1 MTVLEAVILGVLQG
15 ATEFLPVSSS
25 GHLAVMRTL
34 MDLGDVPILF
44 DVLLH
49 VATLVVVVAVFWE
62 RIWHILRSLA
72 RWIARRADDQDQPHL
87 RAALIILVATL
98 LTGVLGVALNS
109 FEFAG
114 RPKVVSAL
122 FLVTAAI
129 LIASRFF
136 RGERSYKELSFKD
149 AFVVG
154 IAQGFGALPGISR
167 SGISIAASRASG
179 LSREEAGEFAFLISV
194 PAVIGALLLTIG
206 DADQLSAVVS
216 PAGLVLGFLAA
227 LLVGLVCLLL
237 LLKLVR
243 SGRLYL
249 FAIYLVPL
257 GIAGIL
263 FL

>member
-1 MTVLEAVILGVLQG
+1 MSILEAIILGVLQG

-25 GHLAVMRTL
+25 GHLAVMKTL
-34 MDLGDVPILF
+34 MDLGDIPILF

-49 VATLVVVVAVFWE
+49 VATLVVVVVVFWR
-62 RIWHILRSLA
+62 RIWHILRALA
-72 RWIARRADDQDQPHL
+72 RWITRRAGDEDRPHL
-87 RAALIILVATL
+87 RAALIILLATL

-109 FEFAG
+109 FAFAG
-114 RPKVVSAL
+114 QPKVVSAL
-122 FLVTAAI
+122 FLVTATI
-129 LIASRFF
+129 LVASRFF
-136 RGERSYKELSFKD
+136 RGERSYEELKAKD
-149 AFVVG
+149 GFVVG

-194 PAVIGALLLTIG
+194 PAVLGALLLTLG
-206 DADQLSAVVS
+206 DAEQLSAVVS
-216 PAGLVLGFLAA
+216 PAGLILGFLSA
-227 LLVGLVCLLL
+227 LVVGLVCLLL

-249 FAIYLVPL
+249 FAIYLVPI
-257 GIAGIL
+257 GVAGIL